1 MSEKCLATSKA
12 DMIPAEMSMRANRR
26 IFLLNAA
33 GAMAVHAAEPAEQVV
48 LGVIGSGS
56 RGTFVMTVFQK
67 DPAVRVG
74 AICDV
79 YEPNLEKAV
88 STASQISGAKP
99 KAYRNYKD
107 LLADK
112 AVDAVLI
119 ATPEHWHAQMV
130 LDALAAGKDI
140 YVEKPL
146 CHTPEEGVR
155 LLEAE
160 KKARNIVQVG
170 MQRRSYDLFQGAR
183 DVVAKR
189 ELGNVR
195 MVRSWWLNNYLGGG
209 VALKL
214 DGPLDWEQWQGP
226 APRRK
231 FDANRFRQWRFYS
244 DYAGGIVADQGAHVF
259 DGIHMLM
266 GAGFPVAVNASAG
279 RPHKPG
285 VDQPESVVVVAEY
298 SEDFIA
304 VFSINYAA
312 MQYKLRNDQLNQLDG
327 DLARMDISR
336 EELKVFSKGAED
348 EPSIQLKSERG
359 FGYATDLHVQNFL
372 DCVRTRKT
380 PTAPMRLAFQAA
392 LVVQMANLSLKQGR
406 RLRWNAAAATVEN

>member
-1 MSEKCLATSKA
+1 
-12 DMIPAEMSMRANRR
+12 
-26 IFLLNAA
+26 
-33 GAMAVHAAEPAEQVV
+33 MAVHAAATADQVV

-67 DPAVRVG
+67 DPAVRIG

-79 YEPNLEKAV
+79 YEPNLEKAIA
-88 STASQISGAKP
+88 TASQVGGAKP
-99 KAYRNYKD
+99 KAYRNYKE

-112 AVDAVLI
+112 TIDAVLI

-146 CHTPEEGVR
+146 CHTPEEGVK
-155 LLEAE
+155 LVEAE
-160 KKARNIVQVG
+160 KKTRNVIQVG
-170 MQRRSYDLFQGAR
+170 MQRRSYDLYQRGR
-183 DVVAKR
+183 QVVAGGK
-189 ELGNVR
+189 LGRVR

-209 VALKL
+209 VARKL
-214 DGPLDWEQWQGP
+214 DGTLDWEQWQGP
-226 APRRK
+226 APRRA

-266 GAGFPVAVNASAG
+266 GAEFPAAVNASAG
-279 RPHKPG
+279 RVHKPG
-285 VDQPESVVVVAEY
+285 VDQPESVVVIAEY
-298 SEDFIA
+298 PEDFIA
-304 VFSINYAA
+304 TFSINYAA

-327 DLARMDISR
+327 DMARMDIGR
-336 EELKVFSKGAED
+336 EEFKVFPKGGED
-348 EPSIQLKSERG
+348 EASIQLKSERG

-372 DCVRTRKT
+372 ECVRTRT
-380 PTAPMRLAFQAA
+380 APTAPIRLAFQAA

-406 RLRWNAAAATVEN
+406 RLRWNTAAARVES

>member
-1 MSEKCLATSKA
+1 M
-12 DMIPAEMSMRANRR
+12 
-26 IFLLNAA
+26 AA
-33 GAMAVHAAEPAEQVV
+33 HAAAPADQVV

-67 DPAVRVG
+67 DPAVRIG

-79 YEPNLEKAV
+79 YEPNLEKAI
-88 STASQISGAKP
+88 STASRIPGSKP
-99 KAYRNYKD
+99 KAYRNYND
-107 LLADK
+107 LLADPDI
-112 AVDAVLI
+112 DAVLI
-119 ATPEHWHAQMV
+119 ATPEHWHARMV

-155 LLEAE
+155 LVEAE
-160 KKARNIVQVG
+160 RQTRSIVQVG
-170 MQRRSYDLFQGAR
+170 MQRRSYDLYQRG
-183 DVVAKR
+183 R
-189 ELGNVR
+189 ELVAARQLGAVR
-195 MVRSWWLNNYLGGG
+195 MVRAWWLNNYLGGG
-209 VALKL
+209 VAQKL

-226 APRRK
+226 APRRP

-266 GAGFPVAVNASAG
+266 GAGLPAAVNASAG
-279 RPHKPG
+279 KPHKPG
-285 VDQPESVVVVAEY
+285 VDQPESVVAIAEY
-298 SEDFIA
+298 PEDFIA

-312 MQYKLRNDQLNQLDG
+312 MQYQLRNDQLNQLDG
-327 DLARMDISR
+327 SQARMDIGR
-336 EELKVFSKGAED
+336 EELKVYAKGSED
-348 EPSIQLKSERG
+348 APSMQFQSERG

-380 PTAPMRLAFQAA
+380 PTAPMRVAFQAA

-406 RLRWNAAAATVEN
+406 RLRWNAAAAKVEG